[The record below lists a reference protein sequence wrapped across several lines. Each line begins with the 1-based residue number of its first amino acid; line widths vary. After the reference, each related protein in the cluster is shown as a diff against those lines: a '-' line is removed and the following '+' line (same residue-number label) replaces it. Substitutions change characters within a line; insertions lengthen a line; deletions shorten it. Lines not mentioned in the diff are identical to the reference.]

1 MELQNVIV
9 VPKQTEQHTCKHLHV
24 HVLVCC
30 SLRQKC
36 RKFMQLSIQK
46 LTGID
51 NLGEELTLNFLVQC
65 NALYP
70 GL

>member
-1 MELQNVIV
+1 
-9 VPKQTEQHTCKHLHV
+9 
-24 HVLVCC
+24 
-30 SLRQKC
+30 
-36 RKFMQLSIQK
+36 MQLSIQK

-51 NLGEELTLNFLVQC
+51 SLGEELTLNFLVQC

>member
-1 MELQNVIV
+1 MLQFKAKMSKIYATIYSE
-9 VPKQTEQHTCKHLHV
+9 TE
-24 HVLVCC
+24 
-30 SLRQKC
+30 
-36 RKFMQLSIQK
+36 
-46 LTGID
+46 GID

>member
-1 MELQNVIV
+1 MLLLCQNKPNNIHVSI
-9 VPKQTEQHTCKHLHV
+9 LHV